1 MAKEIVNPEALIAT
15 EWGGSSVITE
25 PTWSSITLGQN
36 KKIQEVAEAAL
47 KASALLEVNL
57 EWASTG
63 IRAAGILLKGALNPP
78 IILLEAVADE
88 IDKFMSDFRNIG
100 FYMLEVGRPDV
111 PLQIPMMWD
120 GESGAWAIV
129 SMPVNAASIV
139 VNMANAAAQGLT
151 LEYSG
156 WAAETLGEYNIYLT
170 GAQKTTYQIPVKE
183 RGLTKYADS
192 CWSDEH
198 TTKEECEA
206 AHSGMWFNL
215 DWKGLDPSSKGT
227 APPKTGQIGEIDKWT
242 GLPKINPSLAIA
254 TIISAIDDPYDKR
267 RPIFSTSA
275 QTGGLLIMVGM
286 ADFTQNLATI
296 ADVLRAIITFFGGSK
311 QGIVAGISKTY
322 DLVLASLG
330 QLNEPAKNSVTLEV
344 TNVCEM
350 IGNEDQHEQW
360 EENRLL
366 VPDELK
372 IVHGER
378 ADSYVELRTYNGEG
392 SSRPHLFEQGDYIAV
407 DSGIGTYVNGWV
419 ARVVEVDGELAT
431 YDDKGLATQT
441 LEIIPLNPFD
451 ARMLKNPK
459 GHKLVKVAYHKK
471 EWSVVDDYGWTK
483 VVEED
488 SFKTPEELV
497 KDWKEKWGTDDAPVS
512 GFPAARHSKTK
523 AQRYAGDL
531 YCSPDLD
538 KTYDAT
544 MEVTEQNGN
553 KTTYLTRIVGDIVTK
568 SEDGKKAQP
577 PNFTS
582 VKLEDIL
589 QYLDKFF
596 SGISGLTESMRQIA
610 ADMTKKI
617 DEIIEYLE
625 AKIKELEEI
634 NEALQKILRIF
645 AEGLPATG
653 IYVLNIP
660 VDVGGNEYIKGA
672 LQTGQGRPPDS
683 LDFTISLFLMYGAP
697 GAKLIELLVPED
709 E

>member
-1 MAKEIVNPEALIAT
+1 MAEEIVNPEALIAT
-15 EWGGSSVITE
+15 EWGGTSVITE

-47 KASALLEVNL
+47 KASALLEVKL

-129 SMPVNAASIV
+129 SIPVNAASIV
-139 VNMANAAAQGLT
+139 VNMANAAAQGLA

-275 QTGGLLIMVGM
+275 QTGGLLIMVGI
-286 ADFTQNLATI
+286 ADFTKNLATI
-296 ADVLRAIITFFGGSK
+296 ADILRAIITFFGGSK
-311 QGIVAGISKTY
+311 QGIVAGVSKTF

-330 QLNEPAKNSVTLEV
+330 QLDEPAKNSVTLEV

-350 IGNEDQHEQW
+350 IGTEDQQEQW

-372 IVHGER
+372 IPHGESL
-378 ADSYVELRTYNGEG
+378 DSYIELRHYNGKD

-441 LEIIPLNPFD
+441 LEIVPLNPFD

-459 GHKLVKVAYHKK
+459 GHKLTKVAYHKK

-523 AQRYAGDL
+523 AQRYAGDI
-531 YCSPDLD
+531 YC
-538 KTYDAT
+538 
-544 MEVTEQNGN
+544 
-553 KTTYLTRIVGDIVTK
+553 
-568 SEDGKKAQP
+568 
-577 PNFTS
+577 
-582 VKLEDIL
+582 
-589 QYLDKFF
+589 
-596 SGISGLTESMRQIA
+596 
-610 ADMTKKI
+610 
-617 DEIIEYLE
+617 
-625 AKIKELEEI
+625 
-634 NEALQKILRIF
+634 
-645 AEGLPATG
+645 
-653 IYVLNIP
+653 
-660 VDVGGNEYIKGA
+660 
-672 LQTGQGRPPDS
+672 
-683 LDFTISLFLMYGAP
+683 
-697 GAKLIELLVPED
+697 
-709 E
+709 